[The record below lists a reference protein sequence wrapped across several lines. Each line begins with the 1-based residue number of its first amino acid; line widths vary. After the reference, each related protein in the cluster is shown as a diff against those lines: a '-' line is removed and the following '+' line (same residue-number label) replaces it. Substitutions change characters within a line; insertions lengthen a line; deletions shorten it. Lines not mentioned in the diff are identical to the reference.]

1 MEQEDSHSSEDETNE
16 TESSDSQDDNPDDE
30 PVLRQSKRIA
40 SNYGKALTERK
51 STVYWEIF
59 ASLNFREF
67 HVSFP
72 IREILFREI
81 LGGVAHY

>member
-1 MEQEDSHSSEDETNE
+1 MERRNTSTIMEQDSHSSEDETNE

-51 STVYWEIF
+51 CTLAERNPVI
-59 ASLNFREF
+59 AAQI
-67 HVSFP
+67 
-72 IREILFREI
+72 IR
-81 LGGVAHY
+81 VPAT